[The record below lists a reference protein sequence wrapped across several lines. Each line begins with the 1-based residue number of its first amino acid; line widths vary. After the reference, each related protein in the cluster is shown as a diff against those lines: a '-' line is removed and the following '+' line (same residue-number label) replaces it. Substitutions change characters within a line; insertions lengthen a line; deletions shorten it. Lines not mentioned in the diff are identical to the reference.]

1 MRRALILSS
10 ILIGAL
16 APTASAQ
23 TPQPTPTP
31 TTPASEPA
39 RIRPGVF
46 VGGVEVSNLTV
57 AEARNGLRAAFAPAY
72 RAPVVIR
79 VAGKR
84 FALSRKAA
92 KFRFKAQLTAQQ
104 ALAAGAASPPA
115 ADGSVAPVAVAPVV
129 AFSRKAVS
137 TWVGQIRDA
146 VKTAPV
152 NATIAYS
159 IRHIVRRPG
168 KPGRAL
174 LTAGLRAAVAR
185 ALAD

>member
-31 TTPASEPA
+31 TPAPAPTPQPP
-39 RIRPGVF
+39 RIRAGVF

-84 FALSRKAA
+84 FTLTRK
-92 KFRFKAQLTAQQ
+92 
-104 ALAAGAASPPA
+104 S
-115 ADGSVAPVAVAPVV
+115 
-129 AFSRKAVS
+129 
-137 TWVGQIRDA
+137 
-146 VKTAPV
+146 KTESHDIP
-152 NATIAYS
+152 
-159 IRHIVRRPG
+159 
-168 KPGRAL
+168 
-174 LTAGLRAAVAR
+174 
-185 ALAD
+185 